1 MYYHVTKRNLCAIF
15 VLFALTLNVAWSGA
29 SSRSL
34 IVSSSFLLSLL
45 DSQSEWQQQ
54 YEKRCLKTGQSKR
67 TIKTKSE
74 KHRRDGDGWAH
85 AHQHSS
91 SFGTLLLSSWLVLS
105 SLIGDGVML
114 IRSLALRV
122 SILNLSFGRY
132 TSFFLN
138 SFDGA
143 AHSFSSV
150 SVASFFCFFPNVNWS
165 CCCHCWDALLYF
177 SFTRSHALY
186 VKNSAL
192 IDCQVMPRAISYHM
206 CVCDVYNV

>member
-74 KHRRDGDGWAH
+74 KH

-132 TSFFLN
+132 TSFFLDL
-138 SFDGA
+138 FDGA
-143 AHSFSSV
+143 THSFSSWRFCLCRFV
-150 SVASFFCFFPNVNWS
+150 FLLLPQCELKLLLPLLRCTVIFLIHSF
-165 CCCHCWDALLYF
+165 A
-177 SFTRSHALY
+177 RSLC
-186 VKNSAL
+186 KK
-192 IDCQVMPRAISYHM
+192 
-206 CVCDVYNV
+206 

>member
-15 VLFALTLNVAWSGA
+15 VLFALTLNAAWSGA

-54 YEKRCLKTGQSKR
+54 YEKRCLKTGQSKQ

-74 KHRRDGDGWAH
+74 RQRRDGDGWAH

-105 SLIGDGVML
+105 SLIGDGVLL

-132 TSFFLN
+132 TSFFSDL
-138 SFDGA
+138 FDGA
-143 AHSFSSV
+143 AHSFLSWRFCLCRFV
-150 SVASFFCFFPNVNWS
+150 FFASFP
-165 CCCHCWDALLYF
+165 
-177 SFTRSHALY
+177 
-186 VKNSAL
+186 
-192 IDCQVMPRAISYHM
+192 M
-206 CVCDVYNV
+206 